1 MPIVTRHCRQRR
13 HEVHLSHQ
21 VDYLA
26 DDSGRIIVDFVGRF
40 EQLSNDMAKIVDRLG
55 LAKAELPHLN
65 KSPRSPCIL
74 GAGDARDQSRPSLDG
89 VGVTAGPAATL
100 VRMVTRFFLSM
111 LTICGVQ
118 FIESARNFV

>member
-1 MPIVTRHCRQRR
+1 M
-13 HEVHLSHQ
+13 
-21 VDYLA
+21 
-26 DDSGRIIVDFVGRF
+26 GRF

-89 VGVTAGPAATL
+89 MGVGRRLRRRPFSPASCLRALNAEYLCTSDG
-100 VRMVTRFFLSM
+100 RGGGR
-111 LTICGVQ
+111 GQ
-118 FIESARNFV
+118 AKHRPRPRHSAPEQRN